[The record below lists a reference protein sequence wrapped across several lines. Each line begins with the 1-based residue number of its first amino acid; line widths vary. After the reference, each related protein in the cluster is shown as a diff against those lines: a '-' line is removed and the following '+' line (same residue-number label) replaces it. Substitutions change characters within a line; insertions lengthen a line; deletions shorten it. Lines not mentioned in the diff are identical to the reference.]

1 MVCLRVTTS
10 TAFAYPIDAP
20 VQIMC
25 CVGTYLGWD
34 EQPEHH
40 ELLDSCLQIVV
51 IGLLDIHLV
60 VGSLLVLAVI
70 GLPDS
75 LLVLAVIELPDSR
88 LVVGSLL
95 VLAVIGLLDSLLVL
109 AVIELPDIRPVV
121 GSLLV
126 LAVIGLPD
134 IRPVVGS
141 LLLLAAIELLDS
153 HLVVG
158 SPLQMAVIE
167 YLDSHRQLAVT
178 EHPGSLH
185 LVEDTQSAID
195 MLLLLRRTERGL
207 VGDRRSATE
216 P

>member
-95 VLAVIGLLDSLLVL
+95 VLAVIGLLGSLLVL
-109 AVIELPDIRPVV
+109 AVIELPD
-121 GSLLV
+121 SLLV

-141 LLLLAAIELLDS
+141 LLLLAAIELLD
-153 HLVVG
+153 